1 MEWLA
6 LIPNYEICSPFRVC
20 RYLAWSG
27 SLSFAVWPWEVS
39 PYQRAGCS
47 AILLLT
53 MAGPAAAAAS
63 SLARQALVP
72 SNPQLCDTQTHSTQ
86 TLISEQFESS
96 ESPASLARL
105 DAWLDA
111 DRRRRSRQDLGH
123 RFKSS
128 NRQGRHRALRGPLAS
143 CAPVIGPLNTLSLGV
158 CSPALSIVLAAKR
171 RTELER
177 LFRNAKVDGTLD
189 AHRNHHHSRRW
200 GAERTAQ
207 RDSPPESSTDQ
218 AVNESTSHLIS
229 HSPLSSGISLFSL
242 PWSQL
247 QFPSPRLLC
256 ETRLATDVAAVMV
269 PFRLLA
275 SYQRPSRD
283 PCRFFSKDALPGSL
297 RRAVLARH
305 LGKCLFLL
313 IRS

>member
-1 MEWLA
+1 M
-6 LIPNYEICSPFRVC
+6 VGC
-20 RYLAWSG
+20 RPTAKIATRFGSQVQKFKPAGTASG
-27 SLSFAVWPWEVS
+27 A
-39 PYQRAGCS
+39 QR
-47 AILLLT
+47 
-53 MAGPAAAAAS
+53 
-63 SLARQALVP
+63 
-72 SNPQLCDTQTHSTQ
+72 
-86 TLISEQFESS
+86 
-96 ESPASLARL
+96 
-105 DAWLDA
+105 
-111 DRRRRSRQDLGH
+111 
-123 RFKSS
+123 
-128 NRQGRHRALRGPLAS
+128 PLAS

-177 LFRNAKVDGTLD
+177 LFRNAKVDGTSD
-189 AHRNHHHSRRW
+189 AHRNHHRSRRW
-200 GAERTAQ
+200 LAERTAQ

-218 AVNESTSHLIS
+218 AVNESTSHIS

-269 PFRLLA
+269 PFRLLV

-297 RRAVLARH
+297 RIAVLARH

>member
-1 MEWLA
+1 M
-6 LIPNYEICSPFRVC
+6 PP
-20 RYLAWSG
+20 
-27 SLSFAVWPWEVS
+27 
-39 PYQRAGCS
+39 
-47 AILLLT
+47 
-53 MAGPAAAAAS
+53 
-63 SLARQALVP
+63 
-72 SNPQLCDTQTHSTQ
+72 NPQLCDTPPKH
-86 TLISEQFESS
+86 L
-96 ESPASLARL
+96 LL
-105 DAWLDA
+105 N
-111 DRRRRSRQDLGH
+111 
-123 RFKSS
+123 SS
-128 NRQGRHRALRGPLAS
+128 NRARAWQAWHAWTHGWMQTDGEDRDKIWVTGSKVQTGRDHRALRGPLAS
-143 CAPVIGPLNTLSLGV
+143 CAPFIGPLNTLSLGV

-177 LFRNAKVDGTLD
+177 LFRNAKVDGTSD
-189 AHRNHHHSRRW
+189 AHRNHHRSRKW
-200 GAERTAQ
+200 DAERTAQ
-207 RDSPPESSTDQ
+207 RDSPPESSTHQ

-256 ETRLATDVAAVMV
+256 ETRLATDVAAVMG
-269 PFRLLA
+269 PFRLLV

-297 RRAVLARH
+297 RIAVLARH